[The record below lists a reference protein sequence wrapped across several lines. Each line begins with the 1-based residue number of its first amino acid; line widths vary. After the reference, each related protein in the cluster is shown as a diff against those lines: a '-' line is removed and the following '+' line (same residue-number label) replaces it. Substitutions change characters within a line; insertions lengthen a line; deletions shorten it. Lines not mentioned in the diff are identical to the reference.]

1 MVRFLSEARVLRCVM
16 RAAPVALA
24 LLLVFELSSPD
35 AWAASTGPTRYPP
48 KKYPSSP
55 LRYPPNPGSDGY
67 THHPPRSGGDRNRP
81 PRVIIRVPPATI
93 AQGRP
98 LPFNTPATT
107 RQTRRVPAAAGA
119 TNQIRPREV
128 LVIFRTGGDAAQ
140 EERFGISQRID
151 RQEAFESALLGVRV
165 VRYQIRDRRPLAQV
179 LARLAADAR
188 VLAVQPSYVFR
199 LSQGVTAMAGKVPQY
214 AHEKLSV
221 EQAHALALGRNVRV
235 AVVDT
240 GIDRSHPEL
249 EAAVVAAY
257 DAIGESRS
265 IAEGHGTAI
274 AGVLAGRRLLKGMAP
289 ESNILAI
296 RAFAASRTGT
306 PESNTLVLVKAIEWA
321 FANGAR
327 LFNMSFAG
335 PKDPL
340 LEKLIEAAENRGG
353 IFVAAAGNGGPSA
366 PPAYPAAYS
375 SVIAVTATDSSDR
388 LYALANR
395 GAYITIAAPGVDI
408 LAPALKGSYALI
420 TGTSIAA
427 AHVSGIVALLLERH
441 PELTAVQVRAIL
453 CGSARNLGAREDTKD
468 FGAGLADAL
477 KAVKA
482 LP

>member
-1 MVRFLSEARVLRCVM
+1 
-16 RAAPVALA
+16 
-24 LLLVFELSSPD
+24 
-35 AWAASTGPTRYPP
+35 
-48 KKYPSSP
+48 
-55 LRYPPNPGSDGY
+55 
-67 THHPPRSGGDRNRP
+67 
-81 PRVIIRVPPATI
+81 
-93 AQGRP
+93 
-98 LPFNTPATT
+98 
-107 RQTRRVPAAAGA
+107 
-119 TNQIRPREV
+119 V
-128 LVIFRTGGDAAQ
+128 LVVFRTNSDAAQ
-140 EERFGISQRID
+140 EKRFGVSQSINRL
-151 RQEAFESALLGVRV
+151 EAYDSALLGVRV
-165 VRYQIRDRRPLAQV
+165 VRYQIRDRRPLTQV

-199 LSQGVTAMAGKVPQY
+199 LSQVATAMAAKVPQY

-221 EQAHALALGRNVRV
+221 DQAHTLSLGRNVRV

-240 GIDRSHPEL
+240 GVDASHPEL
-249 EAAVVAAY
+249 QAAVVAAY

-265 IAEGHGTAI
+265 VAEGHGTAI

-289 ESNILAI
+289 ESNILAV
-296 RAFAASRTGT
+296 RAFAASRSGT
-306 PESNTLVLVKAIEWA
+306 SESTTLVLVKAIEWA

-375 SVIAVTATDSSDR
+375 SVIAVTATDSLDR

-395 GAYITIAAPGVDI
+395 GTYIAIAAPGVDI
-408 LAPALKGSYALI
+408 LAPSLKGSYAL
-420 TGTSIAA
+420 TSGTSIAA
-427 AHVSGIVALLLERH
+427 AHVSGIVALLLERR
-441 PELTAVQVRAIL
+441 PELTAAQVRAIL
-453 CGSARNLGAREDTKD
+453 CGSARNLGARDDAKD

-477 KAVKA
+477 RAVKA